1 MLVSSAKNK
10 KNRNLQDIDD
20 IAQRADILSLEL
32 LDLHCI
38 SLQFQLFS
46 QNYPPELITVSLKHL
61 ETLAEMIYVPILLTV
76 DCEVIKNNNF
86 PVRTVKQCSKTK
98 TLQTVL
104 ILRVAD
110 SCRFPANRTNAITHV
125 SLFVSCQRNDIQY
138 AILHLL
144 KVSSCVTFQP
154 RQDYH
159 PARLVLTK
167 SQFLRSL
174 YHPRYVLALSYRSV
188 ELQANLNKF

>member
-1 MLVSSAKNK
+1 MLVSSAKK
-10 KNRNLQDIDD
+10 KHRNVQHIDD

-61 ETLAEMIYVPILLTV
+61 ETLAEMIYLAILLTL

-86 PVRTVKQCSKTK
+86 RVRTVKQCSKTK
-98 TLQTVL
+98 TLQNVL
-104 ILRVAD
+104 ILRAAD

-125 SLFVSCQRNDIQY
+125 SLFVSSQRNDITEMHSIRHS
-138 AILHLL
+138 AFIKSIFLCNFPTKRGL
-144 KVSSCVTFQP
+144 SSGPSCSNYVIIFEQSTP
-154 RQDYH
+154 S
-159 PARLVLTK
+159 RLCSRFIVQKRRTA
-167 SQFLRSL
+167 S
-174 YHPRYVLALSYRSV
+174 
-188 ELQANLNKF
+188 